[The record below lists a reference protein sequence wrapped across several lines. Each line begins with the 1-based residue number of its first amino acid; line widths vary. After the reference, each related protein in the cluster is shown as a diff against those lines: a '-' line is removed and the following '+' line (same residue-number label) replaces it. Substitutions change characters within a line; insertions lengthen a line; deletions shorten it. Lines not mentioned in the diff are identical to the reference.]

1 MRLGMK
7 ALGLAMKLAVIGTG
21 YVGLVAGVCFAEAGN
36 DVVCVDVNLE
46 KLDRLRAGE
55 LPIYEPGLEHLFK
68 RNAGEERLLFTHDL
82 AGAVKDAEIVFL
94 ALPTPPGEN
103 GAADLKY
110 VLGAATDIGKLLTQ
124 DADYKIIVTKSTVPV
139 GTADKVRAAVAENA
153 KSEFDVVSNP
163 EFLREGV
170 AVDDFLKP
178 ERVVIGIG
186 EGSPDPHRA
195 ERLMRDLYH
204 PFLMSG
210 NPLLVM
216 DARSAELTKYAAN
229 SMLAM
234 RISFM
239 NDIATL
245 CEKCEA
251 NVDKVRL
258 GIGMDSRIGKRF
270 LFAGTGYGGSCFG
283 GDERV
288 WVQENGSLKPRT
300 LRELW
305 EAGGEAVRDK
315 ACQWKTSGLQVL
327 SFNCETGQSVLA
339 PVQAL
344 TKRPFVGAMVG
355 IKTSMG
361 RKLRVTPDHPVIVRE
376 DGELTMRLAATIQA
390 GDELLLSG
398 VLPSVDVPQFLD
410 IPELLPAEL
419 RDISHVRCL
428 DGHFAAQYPTFR
440 ATAKTFLRYPEEIK
454 MGNRMPLRLWQ
465 TLRARGEV
473 SGEVQLY
480 SAKGAATFLNAR
492 IALDGDFFRLVG
504 YFLAEGFIHV
514 EKGRVN
520 ARGEAALRERI
531 GFCFGEHEPHY
542 IEDLRRILESLGLKW
557 RESRG
562 PGAVSTV
569 VSSRHFAFLLRDF
582 LGCGTR
588 SEDKALPRFALEASP
603 AHKLELLRG
612 AFSGDGSL
620 TPLQNGRNAMLEY
633 ATVSPALADGLCVL
647 LQSLGIVASIR
658 VRRMNKS
665 KRDAFILRVNG
676 RNQIQ
681 RLREV
686 LGPIRGARIDEILG
700 SYQRTIAQRGFQ
712 LLADYAV
719 VKVREVVW
727 DAGESS
733 GEVFSLETQTGTLV
747 VGSGLIAHNCFPK
760 DVQALVAT
768 GREFEAPQAL
778 LEATEAINQRQKK
791 TLLPRIEAHF
801 GGDLAGRSFAMW
813 GLAFKPN
820 TDDIREAPALVL
832 IEELIGRGASVVA
845 YDPEASDAVARQYG
859 EKWGDKLRFARRHYD
874 VCEGADA
881 LIIVTE
887 WPKFREP
894 DFEFLR
900 EMLVN
905 PVIFDGRNV
914 YELETMHDK
923 GFTYY
928 SIGRPTVRSVKA
940 PKHKGLS

>member
-1 MRLGMK
+1 
-7 ALGLAMKLAVIGTG
+7 MKLAVIGTG

-36 DVVCVDVNLE
+36 DVTCVDVNLR
-46 KLDRLRAGE
+46 KLERLRAGE

-68 RNAGEERLLFTHDL
+68 RNAREERLLFTDDL
-82 AGAVKDAEIVFL
+82 AGAIKDAEIIFL

-110 VLGAATDIGKLLTQ
+110 VLGAASDIGKLLGV
-124 DADYKIIVTKSTVPV
+124 DAGYKIVVTKSTVPV
-139 GTADKVRAAVAENA
+139 GTADKVRAAVAQNA
-153 KSEFDVVSNP
+153 QSEFDVVSNP

-245 CEKCEA
+245 CEKCDA

-258 GIGMDSRIGKRF
+258 GIGLDSRIGKRF
-270 LFAGTGYGGSCFG
+270 LFAGTGYGGSCFS

-288 WVQENGSLKPRT
+288 WAYENESLVSRT

-305 EAGGEAVRDK
+305 NRSGEAIHDK
-315 ACQWKTSGLQVL
+315 ACDWKTPDLQIL
-327 SFNCETGQSVLA
+327 GWNCDTNQSAIV

-344 TKRPFVGAMVG
+344 TRRPFQGAMVA
-355 IKTSMG
+355 IQTSMG
-361 RKLRVTPDHPVIVRE
+361 RTLRVTPDHPVIIRE
-376 DGELTMRLAATIQA
+376 DGELAVRLAATVRK
-390 GDELLLSG
+390 GDELLLCG
-398 VLPSVDVPQFLD
+398 QLPSGAVPSTLDVSG
-410 IPELLPAEL
+410 LLSESL
-419 RDISHVRCL
+419 RGISHVRCA
-428 DGHFAAQYPTFR
+428 DGHFAQGYEGFKK
-440 ATAKTFLRYPEEIK
+440 TAKTFLRCPEEIK
-454 MGNRMPLRLWQ
+454 MGNRMPLQLWQ
-465 TLRARGEV
+465 TLRQRGELQ
-473 SGEVQLY
+473 SEPAQVQLY
-480 SAKGAATFLNAR
+480 TAKGAATFLNAQ
-492 IALDGDFFRLVG
+492 IALDGDFFRLIG
-504 YFLAEGFIHV
+504 YFLAEGFIGT

-520 ARGEAALRERI
+520 ARGEAALRERV
-531 GFCFGEHEPHY
+531 GFCFGAHEPHY
-542 IEDLRRILESLGLKW
+542 IDDVRRILSSWGLKW
-557 RESRG
+557 METRG
-562 PGAVSTV
+562 PGAISTV
-569 VSSRHFAFLLRDF
+569 VSSRHLAFLLRDY

-588 SEDKALPRFALEASP
+588 SEDKALPRFALEASREM
-603 AHKLELLRG
+603 KLELLRG

-620 TPLQNGRNAMLEY
+620 TPLQNGQNAMLEY
-633 ATVSPALADGLCVL
+633 ATVSPALADGVCLL
-647 LQSLGIVASIR
+647 LQSLGIVASVR

-665 KRDAFILRVNG
+665 TRDAFIVRVNG
-676 RNQIQ
+676 KTQLETR
-681 RLREV
+681 RDV
-686 LGPIRGARIDEILG
+686 FGPFRRARIDAITG
-700 SYQRTIAQRGFQ
+700 GYKRTIAQRGFRWNSP
-712 LLADYAV
+712 DKPESAV
-719 VKVREVVW
+719 VKVQSIVW
-727 DAGESS
+727 DAGERS
-733 GEVFSLETQTGTLV
+733 GEVFSLESQTGTLV
-747 VGSGLIAHNCFPK
+747 VGSGLVAHNCFPK

-768 GREFEAPQAL
+768 GREFEAPQSL

-801 GGDLAGRSFAMW
+801 GGDLAGKTFAMW

-832 IEELIGRGASVVA
+832 IEELVSRGASVVA
-845 YDPEASDAVARQYG
+845 YDPEASDAVEREYG
-859 EKWGDKLRFARRHYD
+859 GKWGDKLCFKRRHYD
-874 VCEGADA
+874 ACEGADA

-894 DFEFLR
+894 DFPFLH
-900 EMLVN
+900 ELLKN

-923 GFTYY
+923 GFIYY
-928 SIGRPTVRSVKA
+928 SIGRPTVHSTKII
-940 PKHKGLS
+940 KHKGLA